1 MCHIVRQLGD
11 AKPSEHFFFT
21 VSTEL
26 EDVSSPLSLTKL
38 LHSYGQGNWNKENEK
53 MHIKE
58 SLHQKSYD
66 YQV

>member
-1 MCHIVRQLGD
+1 MCDIVRQLGD

-38 LHSYGQGNWNKENEK
+38 LHSYGQGNWNKENNK
-53 MHIKE
+53 MHMKE